1 MKRFGGL
8 NRLFFY
14 LALAIVPLLAVSC
27 GSAANPTVAPAAP
40 AAPAAA
46 VQPASAQRDTA
57 PAQAPAADPSSPA
70 PEAAA
75 PPSSAPAEP
84 AADQS
89 QAPVPAAAAQQQ
101 QSAPTPQPTA
111 VPEPA
116 DAMRLPEGTLTVSEF
131 DYDTESWLPWEG
143 VTQRFYWERVMETLL
158 LLDPV
163 TWEFKPGLA
172 KEWSLS
178 ADGRTVTYQ
187 LEQGVPFHD
196 GWGEFTAADAAYSL
210 DQWLFNEE
218 STHPSVAAQL
228 QSAPEVQAVDTYTVE
243 VQYTG
248 APYLTAFM
256 DLSSGNN
263 GTGMLS
269 RAYVEKVGLDEARRN
284 AIGTGPY
291 QFVDHKLGESIS
303 LEAAEGRHWRIVP
316 QWQNLEF
323 RITPEA
329 STRLAQVL
337 SQEVDIA
344 LLPGSFKR
352 QAEAA
357 QVRTLLNPGVAGVF
371 IVPVVYIPGTTGI
384 DAPNPDNPMA
394 DPQFREA
401 LSLAINRQ
409 ELADVVFFG
418 GAVPTG
424 ITDLSPIS
432 LGYDAQWE
440 TPEPYDPERAK
451 QLLDASG
458 KAGITIEFQQR
469 PLGGIPEGPQ
479 LAEAIAGMWE
489 AVGLNVDLK
498 LNIQGSAHS
507 AMRRGRELEG
517 KIWLMRLGH
526 LTDTTRRLISQ
537 YRCTQE
543 RTALFACNP
552 DLEALTPQI
561 QASTNLEE
569 KDRLIRQAYAIILG
583 NRTVIPVV
591 QTASLYAIGPR
602 VGDWTPRLGE
612 RFTTELESVG
622 HAR

>member
-1 MKRFGGL
+1 MRIYPRL
-8 NRLFFY
+8 NLFAIY
-14 LALAIVPLLAVSC
+14 LAIALVALLAVGC
-27 GSAANPTVAPAAP
+27 GSSASPTAVPAAPEPAAPAAAAAP
-40 AAPAAA
+40 AAPAQ
-46 VQPASAQRDTA
+46 QPAAQ
-57 PAQAPAADPSSPA
+57 
-70 PEAAA
+70 AA
-75 PPSSAPAEP
+75 PPAAPA
-84 AADQS
+84 QS
-89 QAPVPAAAAQQQ
+89 QAPVPAAAARQEG
-101 QSAPTPQPTA
+101 SVTAEPTA

-116 DAMRLPEGTLTVSEF
+116 DSMRMPEGTLTVSEF

-178 ADGRTVTYQ
+178 DDGRTVTYH
-187 LEQGVPFHD
+187 LEEGVQFH
-196 GWGEFTAADAAYSL
+196 GGYGEFTASDAAYSL
-210 DQWLFNEE
+210 DQWLYNEE

-228 QSAPEVQAVDTYTVE
+228 QAAPEVRALDTYTVQVE
-243 VQYTG
+243 YTKN
-248 APYLTAFM
+248 PFLTAFM

-269 RAYVEKVGLDEARRN
+269 RDYVTEVGLDEARRK

-291 QFVDHKLGESIS
+291 EFVDHKLGESME

-316 QWQNLEF
+316 QWQTLKF

-337 SQEVDIA
+337 SGEVDIA

-357 QVRTLLNPGVAGVF
+357 NVRTILNPGVAGVF

-384 DAPNPDNPMA
+384 DAPDPNNPNA
-394 DPQFREA
+394 DPMFREA

-409 ELADVVFFG
+409 ELADVVFAG

-432 LGYDAQWE
+432 LGYDAKWE
-440 TPEPYDPERAK
+440 EPDPYDPERAR
-451 QLLDASG
+451 QLLEESG
-458 KAGITIEFQQR
+458 KAGLAFELQQR

-489 AVGLNVDLK
+489 AVGLDVDLK
-498 LNIQGSAHS
+498 LNLQGSAHS
-507 AMRRGRELEG
+507 KLRRARALEG

-537 YRCTQE
+537 YRCTTE

-552 DLEALTPQI
+552 ELEALTPQI
-561 QASTNLEE
+561 EASTNLDE
-569 KDRLIRQAYAIILG
+569 KDELIRQAYGIILG
-583 NRTVIPVV
+583 ERTVIPVV

-602 VGDWTPRLGE
+602 VGSWSPRLGE

-622 HAR
+622 HAN

>member
-1 MKRFGGL
+1 MRIYPRL
-8 NRLFFY
+8 NLFAIY
-14 LALAIVPLLAVSC
+14 LAIAMVALLAVGC
-27 GSAANPTVAPAAP
+27 GSSASPTAVPAAPEPAAPAAAAAP
-40 AAPAAA
+40 AAPAQ
-46 VQPASAQRDTA
+46 QPAAQ
-57 PAQAPAADPSSPA
+57 
-70 PEAAA
+70 AA
-75 PPSSAPAEP
+75 PPAAPA
-84 AADQS
+84 QS
-89 QAPVPAAAAQQQ
+89 QAPVPAAAARQEG
-101 QSAPTPQPTA
+101 SVTAEPTA

-116 DAMRLPEGTLTVSEF
+116 DSGRMPEGTLTVSEF

-178 ADGRTVTYQ
+178 DDGRTVTYH
-187 LEQGVPFHD
+187 LEEGVQFH
-196 GWGEFTAADAAYSL
+196 GGYGEFTASDAAYSL
-210 DQWLFNEE
+210 DQWLYNEE

-228 QSAPEVQAVDTYTVE
+228 QAAPEVRALDTYTVQVE
-243 VQYTG
+243 YTKN
-248 APYLTAFM
+248 PFLTAFM

-269 RAYVEKVGLDEARRN
+269 RDYVTEVGLDEARRK

-291 QFVDHKLGESIS
+291 EFVDHKLGESME

-316 QWQNLEF
+316 QWQTLKF

-337 SQEVDIA
+337 SGEVDIA

-357 QVRTLLNPGVAGVF
+357 NVRTILNPGVAGVF

-384 DAPNPDNPMA
+384 DAPDPNNPNA
-394 DPQFREA
+394 DPMFREA

-409 ELADVVFFG
+409 ELADVVFAG

-432 LGYDAQWE
+432 LGYDAKWE
-440 TPEPYDPERAK
+440 EPDPYDPERAR
-451 QLLDASG
+451 QLLEESG
-458 KAGITIEFQQR
+458 KAGLAFEFQQR

-489 AVGLNVDLK
+489 AVGLDVDLK
-498 LNIQGSAHS
+498 LNLQGSAHS
-507 AMRRGRELEG
+507 KLRRARALEG

-537 YRCTQE
+537 YRCTTE

-552 DLEALTPQI
+552 ELEALTPQI
-561 QASTNLEE
+561 EASTNLDE
-569 KDRLIRQAYAIILG
+569 KDELIRQAYGIILG
-583 NRTVIPVV
+583 ERTVIPVV

-602 VGDWTPRLGE
+602 VGSWSPRLGE

-622 HAR
+622 HAN

>member
-1 MKRFGGL
+1 MRKGIFF
-8 NRLFFY
+8 RLVGIS
-14 LALAIVPLLAVSC
+14 LSAILLASVAIGC
-27 GSAANPTVAPAAP
+27 GSSTSPTVAPPPAASEPAASAAP
-40 AAPAAA
+40 AAPE
-46 VQPASAQRDTA
+46 PAA
-57 PAQAPAADPSSPA
+57 PAPSGQDSMPKAEPTQAPAD
-70 PEAAA
+70 
-75 PPSSAPAEP
+75 
-84 AADQS
+84 S
-89 QAPVPAAAAQQQ
+89 QAPVPAAASQQEG
-101 QSAPTPQPTA
+101 SVTAEPTA
-111 VPEPA
+111 VPEPPGSV
-116 DAMRLPEGTLTVSEF
+116 RVPEGILTVSEF

-163 TWEFKPGLA
+163 TWEFQPGLA

-178 ADGRTVTYQ
+178 DDGHTVTYHLQ
-187 LEQGVPFHD
+187 EGVQFQG
-196 GWGEFTAADAAYSL
+196 GYGEFTASDAAYSL
-210 DQWLFNEE
+210 DQWLYNEE

-228 QSAPEVQAVDTYTVE
+228 QAEPQVRALDTYTVE
-243 VQYTG
+243 VEYTKN
-248 APYLTAFM
+248 PFLTAFM

-263 GTGMLS
+263 GTGMMS
-269 RAYVEKVGLDEARRN
+269 RAFVNEVGLDGARRE

-291 QFVDHKLGESIS
+291 EFVDHKLGESMEV
-303 LEAAEGRHWRIVP
+303 EAAEGRHWRIVP
-316 QWQNLEF
+316 QWKTIKF

-337 SQEVDIA
+337 SGEVDIA

-357 QVRTLLNPGVAGVF
+357 NVRTILNPGVAGVF

-384 DAPNPDNPMA
+384 DAPDPNNPNA
-394 DPQFREA
+394 DPTFREA

-409 ELADVVFFG
+409 EIADVVFAG

-432 LGYDAQWE
+432 LGYDARWE
-440 TPEPYDPERAK
+440 EPDPYDLERAK
-451 QLLDASG
+451 QLLEESG
-458 KAGITIEFQQR
+458 KAGLTFEFQQR

-489 AVGLNVDLK
+489 AAGLNVELR
-498 LNIQGSAHS
+498 LNMQGSAHS
-507 AMRRGRELEG
+507 AMRRARELEG
-517 KIWLMRLGH
+517 KIWMMRLGH

-537 YRCTQE
+537 YRCTAE

-552 DLEALTPQI
+552 ELEALTPKI

-569 KDRLIRQAYAIILG
+569 KDELIREAYGILLDE
-583 NRTVIPVV
+583 RTVIPVV

-602 VGDWTPRLGE
+602 VGSWSPRLGE

-622 HAR
+622 HAN

>member
-1 MKRFGGL
+1 MRIYPRL
-8 NRLFFY
+8 NLFAIY
-14 LALAIVPLLAVSC
+14 LAIAMVALLAVGC
-27 GSAANPTVAPAAP
+27 GSSASPTAVPAAPEPAAPAAAAAP
-40 AAPAAA
+40 AAPAQ
-46 VQPASAQRDTA
+46 QPAAQ
-57 PAQAPAADPSSPA
+57 
-70 PEAAA
+70 AA
-75 PPSSAPAEP
+75 PPAAPA
-84 AADQS
+84 QS
-89 QAPVPAAAAQQQ
+89 QAPVPAAAARQEG
-101 QSAPTPQPTA
+101 SVTAEPTA

-116 DAMRLPEGTLTVSEF
+116 DSMRMPEGTLTVSEF

-178 ADGRTVTYQ
+178 DDGRTVTYH
-187 LEQGVPFHD
+187 LEEGVQFH
-196 GWGEFTAADAAYSL
+196 GGYGEFTASDAAYSL
-210 DQWLFNEE
+210 DQWLYNEE

-228 QSAPEVQAVDTYTVE
+228 QAAPEVRALDTYTVQVE
-243 VQYTG
+243 YTKN
-248 APYLTAFM
+248 PFLTAFM

-269 RAYVEKVGLDEARRN
+269 RDYVTEVGLDEARRK

-291 QFVDHKLGESIS
+291 EFVDHKLGESME

-316 QWQNLEF
+316 QWQTLKF

-337 SQEVDIA
+337 SGEVDIA

-357 QVRTLLNPGVAGVF
+357 NVRTILNPGVAGVF

-384 DAPNPDNPMA
+384 DAPDPNNPNA
-394 DPQFREA
+394 DPMFREA

-409 ELADVVFFG
+409 ELADVVFAG

-432 LGYDAQWE
+432 LGYDAKWE
-440 TPEPYDPERAK
+440 EPDPYDPERAR
-451 QLLDASG
+451 QLLEESG
-458 KAGITIEFQQR
+458 KAGLAFELQQR

-489 AVGLNVDLK
+489 AVGLDVDLK
-498 LNIQGSAHS
+498 LNLQGSAHS
-507 AMRRGRELEG
+507 KLRRARALEG

-537 YRCTQE
+537 YRCTTE

-552 DLEALTPQI
+552 ELEALTPQI
-561 QASTNLEE
+561 EASTNLDE
-569 KDRLIRQAYAIILG
+569 KDELIRQAYGIILG
-583 NRTVIPVV
+583 ERTVIPVV

-602 VGDWTPRLGE
+602 VGSWSPRLGE

-622 HAR
+622 HAN

>member
-1 MKRFGGL
+1 MERGRTLRFTAL
-8 NRLFFY
+8 Y
-14 LALAIVPLLAVSC
+14 LAIAITALLAVSC
-27 GSAANPTVAPAAP
+27 GSSASPTLAPPAAEPSAQAVSAAPEAQAAP
-40 AAPAAA
+40 AAESM
-46 VQPASAQRDTA
+46 ASPEA
-57 PAQAPAADPSSPA
+57 AQAPA
-70 PEAAA
+70 
-75 PPSSAPAEP
+75 
-84 AADQS
+84 QS
-89 QAPVPAAAAQQQ
+89 QAPVPAAAARQEG
-101 QSAPTPQPTA
+101 SVTAEPTP

-116 DAMRLPEGTLTVSEF
+116 DSGRMPEGTLTVSEF

-172 KEWSLS
+172 REWSLS
-178 ADGRTVTYQ
+178 DDGKTVTYV
-187 LEQGVPFHD
+187 LEEGVQFH
-196 GWGEFTAADAAYSL
+196 GGYGEFTASDAAYSL
-210 DQWLFNEE
+210 DEWLYNEE

-228 QSAPEVQAVDTYTVE
+228 QAEPEVRALDTYTVQVE
-243 VQYTG
+243 YTKN
-248 APYLTAFM
+248 PFLTAFM

-263 GTGMLS
+263 GTGMMS
-269 RAYVEKVGLDEARRN
+269 RAYVEEVGLDSARRK

-291 QFVDHKLGESIS
+291 EFVEHKLGESME
-303 LEAAEGRHWRIVP
+303 LEAAEGVHWRIVP
-316 QWQNLEF
+316 QWQTLKF

-337 SQEVDIA
+337 SGEVDIA

-357 QVRTLLNPGVAGVF
+357 NVRTILNPGVAGVF

-384 DAPNPDNPMA
+384 DAPDPNNPNANPK
-394 DPQFREA
+394 FREA

-409 ELADVVFFG
+409 ELADVVFAG

-432 LGYDAQWE
+432 LGYDARWE
-440 TPEPYDPERAK
+440 EPDAYDPERAR
-451 QLLDASG
+451 QLLEETG
-458 KAGITIEFQQR
+458 NAGLAFEFQQR

-489 AVGLNVDLK
+489 AVGLDVDLK
-498 LNIQGSAHS
+498 LNLQGSAHS
-507 AMRRGRELEG
+507 QLRRARELEG

-537 YRCTQE
+537 YRCTAE

-552 DLEALTPQI
+552 ELEALTPRI
-561 QASTNLEE
+561 EASTNLDE
-569 KDRLIRQAYAIILG
+569 KDELIRQAYGIILDE
-583 NRTVIPVV
+583 RTVIPVV
-591 QTASLYAIGPR
+591 QTASLYAIGTR
-602 VGDWTPRLGE
+602 VGSWSPRLGE

-622 HAR
+622 HAN

>member
-1 MKRFGGL
+1 LL
-8 NRLFFY
+8 NSLTIY
-14 LALAIVPLLAVSC
+14 LALALVAVLAVSC
-27 GSAANPTVAPAAP
+27 GSSASPTTAPRALETAAP
-40 AAPAAA
+40 AA
-46 VQPASAQRDTA
+46 
-57 PAQAPAADPSSPA
+57 
-70 PEAAA
+70 
-75 PPSSAPAEP
+75 SSAAAEP
-84 AADQS
+84 AAAAQEPMTKAEPAAAEKS
-89 QAPVPAAAAQQQ
+89 QAPVPAAAAQQEG
-101 QSAPTPQPTA
+101 SVTAEPTA
-111 VPEPA
+111 VPEPV
-116 DAMRLPEGTLTVSEF
+116 DSTRMPEGTLRVSEF
-131 DYDTESWLPWEG
+131 DFGNESWLPWED

-172 KEWSLS
+172 KEWSIS
-178 ADGRTVTYQ
+178 EDGKIVTYNLQ
-187 LEQGVPFHD
+187 EDVQFH
-196 GWGEFTAADAAYSL
+196 GGYGEFTASDAAYSL
-210 DQWLFNEE
+210 DQWLYNEE

-228 QSAPEVQAVDTYTVE
+228 QADPEVRALDTYTVQVE
-243 VQYTG
+243 YKKN
-248 APYLTAFM
+248 PFLTAFM

-269 RAYVEKVGLDEARRN
+269 RAYVTEVGLDAARRK

-291 QFVDHKLGESIS
+291 EFIEHKLGESMEV
-303 LEAAEGRHWRIVP
+303 EASEGRHWRIVP
-316 QWQNLEF
+316 QWQTIQFLV
-323 RITPEA
+323 TPEA

-337 SQEVDIA
+337 SEEVDIA

-357 QVRTLLNPGVAGVF
+357 NVRTILNPGVAGVF

-384 DAPNPDNPMA
+384 DAPDPNNPNA
-394 DPQFREA
+394 DPKFREA

-409 ELADVVFFG
+409 ELAEVVFAG

-432 LGYDAQWE
+432 LGYDAKWE
-440 TPEPYDPERAK
+440 EPDPYDPERAK
-451 QLLDASG
+451 QLLEESG
-458 KAGITIEFQQR
+458 KAGISFEFQQR

-489 AVGLNVDLK
+489 AVGLDVDLK
-498 LNIQGSAHS
+498 LNLQGSAHS
-507 AMRRGRELEG
+507 SLRRARSLEG
-517 KIWLMRLGH
+517 DIWLMRLGH

-552 DLEALTPQI
+552 ELEALTPQI
-561 QASTNLEE
+561 QASLNLEE
-569 KDRLIRQAYAIILG
+569 KDKLIHQAYEIILG
-583 NRTVIPVV
+583 ERTVIPVV

-602 VGDWTPRLGE
+602 VGSWKPRIGE

-622 HAR
+622 HAQ

>member
-1 MKRFGGL
+1 MKL
-8 NRLFFY
+8 SRLFQPMTAIM
-14 LALAIVPLLAVSC
+14 ALSIVALLAVAC
-27 GSAANPTVAPAAP
+27 GSSASPTAAPAAQEPASQAAAPAPAAP
-40 AAPAAA
+40 AGQPQESMAMAEPTAAPADS
-46 VQPASAQRDTA
+46 V
-57 PAQAPAADPSSPA
+57 
-70 PEAAA
+70 
-75 PPSSAPAEP
+75 
-84 AADQS
+84 
-89 QAPVPAAAAQQQ
+89 APVPAAAAQQEG
-101 QSAPTPQPTA
+101 SVTAEPTA

-116 DAMRLPEGTLTVSEF
+116 DSMRMPEGTLTLSEF

-143 VTQRFYWERVMETLL
+143 VTQRFYWERVIETLL

-172 KEWSLS
+172 EEWSLS
-178 ADGRTVTYQ
+178 EDGQTVTYN
-187 LEQGVPFHD
+187 LVEGVQFH
-196 GWGEFTAADAAYSL
+196 GGYGEFTASDAAYSL
-210 DQWLFNEE
+210 DQWLYNEE

-228 QSAPEVQAVDTYTVE
+228 QSEPEVLALDTYTVQVE
-243 VQYTG
+243 YTKG
-248 APYLTAFM
+248 PFLTAFM

-269 RAYVEKVGLDEARRN
+269 RAYVDEVGLDEARRK

-291 QFVDHKLGESIS
+291 EFVEHKLGESME
-303 LEAAEGRHWRIVP
+303 LEATEGRHWRIVP
-316 QWQNLEF
+316 QWQTLKF
-323 RITPEA
+323 LVTPEA

-337 SQEVDIA
+337 SGEVDIA

-357 QVRTLLNPGVAGVF
+357 NVRTILNPGVAGVF

-384 DAPNPDNPMA
+384 DAP
-394 DPQFREA
+394 DPNNQNASPKFREA

-409 ELADVVFFG
+409 QLADVVFSG

-432 LGYDAQWE
+432 LGYDAKWE
-440 TPEPYDPERAK
+440 EPDPYDPDRAR
-451 QLLDASG
+451 QLLEETGYSG
-458 KAGITIEFQQR
+458 LAIEFQQR

-489 AVGLNVDLK
+489 AVGLDVELK
-498 LNIQGSAHS
+498 LNLQGSAHS
-507 AMRRGRELEG
+507 AQRRARELEG

-537 YRCTQE
+537 YRCTTE
-543 RTALFACNP
+543 RTALFACNEE
-552 DLEALTPQI
+552 LEALTPRI

-569 KDRLIRQAYAIILG
+569 KDELIRQAYGIILG
-583 NRTVIPVV
+583 ERTVIPVV

-602 VGDWTPRLGE
+602 VGSWSPRIGE

-622 HAR
+622 HAN

>member
-1 MKRFGGL
+1 MRIRKGL
-8 NRLFFY
+8 NLFTIY
-14 LALAIVPLLAVSC
+14 LALALAALLAVGC
-27 GSAANPTVAPAAP
+27 GSSANPTAAPPAPEPATAAASTAPADSTAPAAP
-40 AAPAAA
+40 AQEP
-46 VQPASAQRDTA
+46 V
-57 PAQAPAADPSSPA
+57 AQAA
-70 PEAAA
+70 PT
-75 PPSSAPAEP
+75 SAPAG
-84 AADQS
+84 S
-89 QAPVPAAAAQQQ
+89 QAPVPAAAARQEG
-101 QSAPTPQPTA
+101 SVTAEPTA
-111 VPEPA
+111 VPEPV
-116 DAMRLPEGTLTVSEF
+116 DSTRMPEGTLTLSEF

-178 ADGRTVTYQ
+178 EDGRTVTYH
-187 LEQGVPFHD
+187 LEEDVQFH
-196 GWGEFTAADAAYSL
+196 GGYGEFTASDAAYSL
-210 DQWLFNEE
+210 DQWLYNEE

-228 QSAPEVQAVDTYTVE
+228 QAAPEVRALDTYTVQVE
-243 VQYTG
+243 YTKN
-248 APYLTAFM
+248 PFLTAFM

-269 RAYVEKVGLDEARRN
+269 RAYVTEVGLDEARRK

-291 QFVDHKLGESIS
+291 EFVEHKLGESME

-316 QWQNLEF
+316 QWQTLKF
-323 RITPEA
+323 LVTPEA

-337 SQEVDIA
+337 SGEVDIA

-357 QVRTLLNPGVAGVF
+357 QVRTILNPGVAGVF

-384 DAPNPDNPMA
+384 DAPDPNNPNA
-394 DPQFREA
+394 DPKFREA

-409 ELADVVFFG
+409 ELADVVFAG

-432 LGYDAQWE
+432 LGYDAKWE
-440 TPEPYDPERAK
+440 TPDPYDPERAK
-451 QLLDASG
+451 QLLAESG
-458 KAGITIEFQQR
+458 KAGLAFEFQQR

-489 AVGLNVDLK
+489 AVGLDVDLK
-498 LNIQGSAHS
+498 LNLQGSAHS
-507 AMRRGRELEG
+507 KLRRARSLEG

-537 YRCTQE
+537 YRCTTE

-552 DLEALTPQI
+552 ELEALTPKI
-561 QASTNLEE
+561 EASTNLEE
-569 KDRLIRQAYAIILG
+569 KDNLIRDAYGIILG
-583 NRTVIPVV
+583 ERTVIPVV

-602 VGDWTPRLGE
+602 VGSWSPRLGE

-622 HAR
+622 HAN

>member
-1 MKRFGGL
+1 MKKPKL
-8 NRLFFY
+8 SN
-14 LALAIVPLLAVSC
+14 AIIIYMAMTMVALLAVSC
-27 GSAANPTVAPAAP
+27 GSSASPTAVPAAP
-40 AAPAAA
+40 EPASPAVAAVPAEPTAQAQEAMAKPEPTAAPADS
-46 VQPASAQRDTA
+46 V
-57 PAQAPAADPSSPA
+57 
-70 PEAAA
+70 
-75 PPSSAPAEP
+75 
-84 AADQS
+84 
-89 QAPVPAAAAQQQ
+89 APVPAAAAQQEG
-101 QSAPTPQPTA
+101 SVTAEPTA

-116 DAMRLPEGTLTVSEF
+116 DSGRMPEGTLTVSEF
-131 DYDTESWLPWEG
+131 DFGTESWLPWEG

-178 ADGRTVTYQ
+178 EDGKTVTYNLQ
-187 LEQGVPFHD
+187 EGVEFQG
-196 GWGEFTAADAAYSL
+196 GYGEFTASDAAYSL
-210 DQWLFNEE
+210 DQWLYNEE

-228 QSAPEVQAVDTYTVE
+228 QAAPEVRALDTYTVQVE
-243 VQYTG
+243 YTKN
-248 APYLTAFM
+248 PFLTAFM

-263 GTGMLS
+263 GTGMMS
-269 RAYVEKVGLDEARRN
+269 RAFVDEVGLDEARRR

-291 QFVDHKLGESIS
+291 EFVEHKLGESMEV
-303 LEAAEGRHWRIVP
+303 EAAEARHWRIVP
-316 QWQNLEF
+316 QWQTLKF
-323 RITPEA
+323 LVTPEA

-337 SQEVDIA
+337 SGEVDIA

-352 QAEAA
+352 QTEAA
-357 QVRTLLNPGVAGVF
+357 DVRTILNPGVAGVF

-384 DAPNPDNPMA
+384 DAPDPNNPNANPK
-394 DPQFREA
+394 FREA

-409 ELADVVFFG
+409 QLADVVFAG

-432 LGYDAQWE
+432 LGYDAKWE
-440 TPEPYDPERAK
+440 EPDPYDPDRAK
-451 QLLDASG
+451 QLLEE
-458 KAGITIEFQQR
+458 AGYAGLAFEFQQR

-489 AVGLNVDLK
+489 AVGLDVDLK
-498 LNIQGSAHS
+498 LNLQGSAHS
-507 AMRRGRELEG
+507 AQRRARELEG

-537 YRCTQE
+537 YRCTAE
-543 RTALFACNP
+543 RTALFACNTE
-552 DLEALTPQI
+552 LEALTPRI

-569 KDRLIRQAYAIILG
+569 KDDLIREAYGIILDE
-583 NRTVIPVV
+583 RTVIPVV

-602 VGDWTPRLGE
+602 VGNWSPRIGE

-622 HAR
+622 HAN

>member
-1 MKRFGGL
+1 MKRRRLL
-8 NRLFFY
+8 NSLTIY
-14 LALAIVPLLAVSC
+14 LSLALVALLAVSC
-27 GSAANPTVAPAAP
+27 GSSASPTAVPQAQESAAPAASSAAAEPAAP
-40 AAPAAA
+40 AQESMAKA
-46 VQPASAQRDTA
+46 DT
-57 PAQAPAADPSSPA
+57 
-70 PEAAA
+70 
-75 PPSSAPAEP
+75 PAEP
-84 AADQS
+84 AADS
-89 QAPVPAAAAQQQ
+89 QAPVPAAAAQQEG
-101 QSAPTPQPTA
+101 SVTAEPTPL
-111 VPEPA
+111 PEPV
-116 DAMRLPEGTLTVSEF
+116 DSTRMPEGTLTLSEF
-131 DYDTESWLPWEG
+131 DFGNESWLPWED

-172 KEWSLS
+172 EEWSIS
-178 ADGRTVTYQ
+178 EDGKIVTYN
-187 LEQGVPFHD
+187 LVEGVQFH
-196 GWGEFTAADAAYSL
+196 GGYGEFTASDAAYSL
-210 DQWLFNEE
+210 DQWLYNEE

-228 QSAPEVQAVDTYTVE
+228 QAVPEVRALDTYTVQVE
-243 VQYTG
+243 YTKN
-248 APYLTAFM
+248 PFLTAFM

-269 RAYVEKVGLDEARRN
+269 RAYVTEVGLDAARRE

-291 QFVDHKLGESIS
+291 EFVEHKLGESMEM
-303 LEAAEGRHWRIVP
+303 EATEGRHWRIIP
-316 QWQNLEF
+316 QWQTMKFLV
-323 RITPEA
+323 TPEA

-337 SQEVDIA
+337 SGEVDIA

-357 QVRTLLNPGVAGVF
+357 NIRTILNPGVAGVF

-384 DAPNPDNPMA
+384 DAPDVNNPNA
-394 DPQFREA
+394 DPKFREA

-409 ELADVVFFG
+409 ELADVVFAG

-432 LGYDAQWE
+432 LGYDAKWE
-440 TPEPYDPERAK
+440 EPDPFDPERAK
-451 QLLDASG
+451 QLLAESG
-458 KAGITIEFQQR
+458 KAGLAFEFQQR

-489 AVGLNVDLK
+489 AVGLDVDLK
-498 LNIQGSAHS
+498 LNLQGSPHS
-507 AMRRGRELEG
+507 AMRRARQLEG

-537 YRCTQE
+537 YRCTTE

-552 DLEALTPQI
+552 ELEALTPI
-561 QASTNLEE
+561 IETSTNLEE
-569 KDRLIRQAYAIILG
+569 KDKLIREAYGIILDE
-583 NRTVIPVV
+583 RTVIPVV

-602 VGDWTPRLGE
+602 VGSWSPRLGE

-622 HAR
+622 HAN

>member
-1 MKRFGGL
+1 MIRG
-8 NRLFFY
+8 RTIRATAIY
-14 LALAIVPLLAVSC
+14 LAIAVMAVLVVSC
-27 GSAANPTVAPAAP
+27 GSSASPTVAPPASEPAAPAVSAAPETQAAP
-40 AAPAAA
+40 AAETMAKPEATA
-46 VQPASAQRDTA
+46 A
-57 PAQAPAADPSSPA
+57 PAQSL
-70 PEAAA
+70 
-75 PPSSAPAEP
+75 
-84 AADQS
+84 
-89 QAPVPAAAAQQQ
+89 APVPAAAARQEG
-101 QSAPTPQPTA
+101 SVTAEPTP

-116 DAMRLPEGTLTVSEF
+116 DSTRMPEGTLTVSEF

-172 KEWSLS
+172 REWSLS
-178 ADGRTVTYQ
+178 EDGKTVTYV
-187 LEQGVPFHD
+187 LEEGVQFH
-196 GWGEFTAADAAYSL
+196 GGYGEFTASDAAYSL
-210 DQWLFNEE
+210 DEWLYNEE

-228 QSAPEVQAVDTYTVE
+228 QAAPEVRALDTYTVQVE
-243 VQYTG
+243 YTKN
-248 APYLTAFM
+248 PFLTAFM

-269 RAYVEKVGLDEARRN
+269 RAYVTEVGLDAARRK

-291 QFVDHKLGESIS
+291 EFVEHKLGESME
-303 LEAAEGRHWRIVP
+303 LEAAEGVHWRIVP
-316 QWQNLEF
+316 QWQTLKF

-337 SQEVDIA
+337 SGEVDIA

-357 QVRTLLNPGVAGVF
+357 NVRTILNPGVAGVF

-384 DAPNPDNPMA
+384 DAPDPNNPNANPR
-394 DPQFREA
+394 FREA

-409 ELADVVFFG
+409 ELADVVFAG

-432 LGYDAQWE
+432 LGYDARWE
-440 TPEPYDPERAK
+440 EPDAYDPERAK
-451 QLLDASG
+451 QLLEETG
-458 KAGITIEFQQR
+458 NAGLAFEFQQR

-489 AVGLNVDLK
+489 AVGLDVDLK
-498 LNIQGSAHS
+498 LNLQGSAHS
-507 AMRRGRELEG
+507 KLRRARELEG

-537 YRCTQE
+537 YRCTTE
-543 RTALFACNP
+543 RTALFACNSE
-552 DLEALTPQI
+552 LEALTPKI
-561 QASTNLEE
+561 EASTNLDE
-569 KDRLIRQAYAIILG
+569 KDELIRQAYSIILDE
-583 NRTVIPVV
+583 RTVIPVV

-602 VGDWTPRLGE
+602 VGSWSPRLGE

-622 HAR
+622 HAN